1 MSRRRPLLLAGAAA
15 LAVLTTAV
23 APARAQEAK
32 PAASAPTQATAV
44 ATFASG
50 CFWCTESDFEK
61 VPGVVEAVSGYIG
74 GKTPSPT
81 YKQVSNGGTGHT
93 EAVQVRFDPAV
104 VTYERLLDVYWRN
117 VDPVDAGGQF
127 CDRGDQYRPGIFVH
141 DAAQRKAAEDSKA
154 ALDKSGRLGKPVVA
168 EITDTSTFYPAEDYH
183 QDYAKKN
190 PLRYTYYRYNCGRDQ
205 RLEEIWKGTS

>member
-1 MSRRRPLLLAGAAA
+1 VSRRRGLLLAAAAGLAA
-15 LAVLTTAV
+15 LAATFPPAGAQDAGQPA
-23 APARAQEAK
+23 APA
-32 PAASAPTQATAV
+32 QATAV

-74 GKTPSPT
+74 GQTENPT
-81 YKQVSNGGTGHT
+81 YRQVSSGGTGHT
-93 EAVQVRFDPAV
+93 EAVQLRYDPTA

-127 CDRGDQYRPGIFVH
+127 CDRGDQYRSGIFVH
-141 DAAQRKAAEDSKA
+141 DDKQRQAALESKA
-154 ALDKSGRLGKPVVA
+154 ALDKAGRFGKPIVTEVVEA
-168 EITDTSTFYPAEDYH
+168 STFYPAEDYH

-190 PLRYTYYRYNCGRDQ
+190 PLRYTYYRNGCGRDQ
-205 RLEEIWKGTS
+205 RLEELWKSAS